1 MLRSLKPELSHED
14 LFIERYQRLL
24 NRALQLTER
33 NRQEAEDLLHDA
45 FVHFTLVRPDLNAI
59 NNLDNYMLT
68 ILRNLHLS
76 HIRRAARSAH
86 GPRSLVD
93 FDSLQIGL
101 RADDL
106 RTQMQIH
113 DELRLICHYAC
124 VRKKPAACCC
134 SAFSAGIT
142 RAKSPRSSGRPGRPS
157 ITGCRS

>member
-124 VRKKPAACCC
+124 VRKDTSK
-134 SAFSAGIT
+134 AGSVLLL
-142 RAKSPRSSGRPGRPS
+142 RFFRGYY
-157 ITGCRS
+157 